1 MKDFTRVHLRPGE
14 SKSISF
20 ELTPYELSLL
30 NDNMDRVVEKG
41 TFKILVGGV
50 SPQYIAKD
58 RIKDSLGYEDAQK
71 GLSVMLEYNHGFAA
85 DFDLALSKVEDNLLA
100 KQRTIWISVKNNGTL
115 MDTGKVEM
123 YVDGRKTGDKVHYE
137 LAPGEEKLIPFIV
150 DKDSNQS
157 VVFATKY
164 KVLSI

>member
-1 MKDFTRVHLRPGE
+1 M
-14 SKSISF
+14 
-20 ELTPYELSLL
+20 
-30 NDNMDRVVEKG
+30 
-41 TFKILVGGV
+41 
-50 SPQYIAKD
+50 
-58 RIKDSLGYEDAQK
+58 
-71 GLSVMLEYNHGFAA
+71 
-85 DFDLALSKVEDNLLA
+85 ALSKVEDNLLA

>member
-1 MKDFTRVHLRPGE
+1 
-14 SKSISF
+14 
-20 ELTPYELSLL
+20 
-30 NDNMDRVVEKG
+30 
-41 TFKILVGGV
+41 
-50 SPQYIAKD
+50 
-58 RIKDSLGYEDAQK
+58 
-71 GLSVMLEYNHGFAA
+71 MLEYNHGFEA

>member
-1 MKDFTRVHLRPGE
+1 
-14 SKSISF
+14 
-20 ELTPYELSLL
+20 
-30 NDNMDRVVEKG
+30 
-41 TFKILVGGV
+41 
-50 SPQYIAKD
+50 
-58 RIKDSLGYEDAQK
+58 
-71 GLSVMLEYNHGFAA
+71 
-85 DFDLALSKVEDNLLA
+85 
-100 KQRTIWISVKNNGTL
+100 
-115 MDTGKVEM
+115 M